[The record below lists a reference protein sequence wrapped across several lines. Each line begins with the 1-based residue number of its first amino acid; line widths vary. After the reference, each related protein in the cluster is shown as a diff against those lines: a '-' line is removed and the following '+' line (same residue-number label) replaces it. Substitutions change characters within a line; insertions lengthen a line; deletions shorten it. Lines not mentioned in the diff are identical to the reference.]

1 MYKKLKLKNYIIGVF
16 LMLGTSV
23 LLSIVKVYIY
33 PLTDFLIGGFSAHAF
48 WIYLLNIIEKRE
60 QEVDKIDKLLDEIGD
75 NKREKKINNTK
86 F

>member
-1 MYKKLKLKNYIIGVF
+1 MYKKLKLKNYIIGIF

-33 PLTDFLIGGFSAHAF
+33 PLTDFLLGGFSSHVF
-48 WIYLLNIIEKRE
+48 WIYLLNVIEKRE
-60 QEVDKIDKLLDEIGD
+60 EEVDKIDKLLDEIGES
-75 NKREKKINNTK
+75 KREKENNTK